1 MLKRR
6 RDPVDNLARDMLS
19 GYRDSTE
26 LRSTDLICLVL
37 CMLIY
42 LIYLNAPTAKAQSVD
57 HSLCLLQGQNDHE
70 NVFN

>member
-1 MLKRR
+1 
-6 RDPVDNLARDMLS
+6 
-19 GYRDSTE
+19 
-26 LRSTDLICLVL
+26 
-37 CMLIY
+37 MLIY